1 LKSANIVIQ
10 SSTTII
16 IQHLPTATTMA
27 QTAPTEPSMDPK
39 IVSLMPDLL
48 GSEHAHGKLSP
59 RQCLEMI
66 ISVRKF
72 LIKHNEAD
80 ADTDDD
86 DDDEAYLDELRKCLP
101 KGSATLF
108 EAGGDLDYL
117 TGTDEYSEL
126 MTAVMK
132 RLPSGESLC
141 ASCNS
146 ESDRLAFAA
155 GTPIPGGRIG
165 EHYHEDY
172 ILPLCTRC
180 NHDAEGCG
188 STGHGCTQDWLQSP
202 CLYCRQQGKKM
213 RREERERQLALECP
227 PETDERARK
236 RQRSPSLEYVDPP
249 DQSGNHAGSS
259 NDEQITYSECWACD
273 TNAYHKETPD
283 GVASGRHRC
292 GYERHFV

>member
-1 LKSANIVIQ
+1 MKSSNIGIQ

-16 IQHLPTATTMA
+16 IQHLPPATTMA
-27 QTAPTEPSMDPK
+27 QTAPAEPSMDRE
-39 IVSLMPDLL
+39 IETLMPNLL
-48 GSEHAHGKLSP
+48 RSEHAHGKLSP

-66 ISVRKF
+66 EGVREF
-72 LIKHNEAD
+72 LIKRNQAD
-80 ADTDDD
+80 TDTDDD
-86 DDDEAYLDELRKCLP
+86 DDDEAYLDELRTCLP
-101 KGSATLF
+101 EGSATLF
-108 EAGGDLDYL
+108 EAGGDLDYF

-146 ESDRLAFAA
+146 EADRLAFAA
-155 GTPIPGGRIG
+155 GTRVPGGRIG
-165 EHYHEDY
+165 EHFHEDY

-213 RREERERQLALECP
+213 RREERMQQLA
-227 PETDERARK
+227 DERAPK
-236 RQRSPSLEYVDPP
+236 RQRSPSLEYVGPP

-259 NDEQITYSECWACD
+259 DDEQITSSE
-273 TNAYHKETPD
+273 
-283 GVASGRHRC
+283 
-292 GYERHFV
+292 

>member
-1 LKSANIVIQ
+1 MKTANIGIQ

-16 IQHLPTATTMA
+16 IQHLPPATTMA
-27 QTAPTEPSMDPK
+27 QPAPAEPSMDPG
-39 IVSLMPDLL
+39 IETLMPNLL
-48 GSEHAHGKLSP
+48 RSEHAHRKLSP

-66 ISVRKF
+66 EGVREF
-72 LIKHNEAD
+72 LIKRNE

-86 DDDEAYLDELRKCLP
+86 DDEAYMDKVRECLP
-101 KGSATLF
+101 EGSATLLA
-108 EAGGDLDYL
+108 AGGDWDDF
-117 TGTDEYSEL
+117 TTTDEYSEL

-146 ESDRLAFAA
+146 EADRLAFAA
-155 GTPIPGGRIG
+155 GTRVPGGRIG
-165 EHYHEDY
+165 EHFHEDF

-188 STGHGCTQDWLQSP
+188 STGHGCTQDWLQSH

-213 RREERERQLALECP
+213 RAEERVRQLALECP
-227 PETDERARK
+227 PETDERAPKRQRSTSLECPPETDERAPK
-236 RQRSPSLEYVDPP
+236 RQRSPSLEHVDPP

-259 NDEQITYSECWACD
+259 DDEQITSSE
-273 TNAYHKETPD
+273 
-283 GVASGRHRC
+283 
-292 GYERHFV
+292 